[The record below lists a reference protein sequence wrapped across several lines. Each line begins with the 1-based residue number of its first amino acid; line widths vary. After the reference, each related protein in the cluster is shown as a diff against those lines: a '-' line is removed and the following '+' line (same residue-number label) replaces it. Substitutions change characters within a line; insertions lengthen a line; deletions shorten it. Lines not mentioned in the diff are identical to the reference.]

1 MLRIDCKSA
10 KYVIEKDVES
20 GLHGTKRVFI
30 QRVAFCKP
38 RITLLVKS
46 LTRTEGI
53 LTYIYIYIYMGSSY
67 TWCNSLELHIF

>member
-10 KYVIEKDVES
+10 KYVIEKDVENIASKHS

-38 RITLLVKS
+38 RITLSVKS

-53 LTYIYIYIYMGSSY
+53 LTYIYIYIYMV
-67 TWCNSLELHIF
+67 